1 MCRSVPLIVVWTSL
15 NLMPVKAFDEQRR
28 FNIPFGGLQLVL
40 SGNFSRS
47 GSVSG
52 GKFSFQSGVWQ
63 SMTFAVQL

>member
-1 MCRSVPLIVVWTSL
+1 MCRSVPLIVVSISL
-15 NLMPVKAFDEQRR
+15 NLMPVKAFDQQRR

-40 SGNFSRS
+40 SGDFSRF
-47 GSVSG
+47 GSVSS